1 MTTTRIR
8 SSGTAATLLLAAL
21 PAAGQDRNIA
31 LEEIVVTA
39 TKRGAVSIQDIPSGV
54 SALSGNFLESQ
65 HIRSLEDVVRRV
77 YAG

>member
-21 PAAGQDRNIA
+21 PAAAQDRNTTP

-39 TKRGAVSIQDIPSGV
+39 TKRGAVSVQDIPSGV
-54 SALSGNFLESQ
+54 AALS
-65 HIRSLEDVVRRV
+65 
-77 YAG
+77 AA